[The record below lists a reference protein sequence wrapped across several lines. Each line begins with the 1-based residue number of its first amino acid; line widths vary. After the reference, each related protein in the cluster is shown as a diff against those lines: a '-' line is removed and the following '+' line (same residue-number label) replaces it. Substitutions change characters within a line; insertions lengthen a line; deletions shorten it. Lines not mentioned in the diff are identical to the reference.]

1 MELKITNKEEQKLLD
16 RKLVKAR
23 LNFSEKAVPS
33 RKTVLEE
40 LSKQLKVD
48 KKLIIIKEI
57 RTVYGSTSADVE
69 VHVYDS
75 EEIKNKLEP
84 KHLIKRSQ
92 VTEEKKEKKEEK
104 PSEVKKEVVAE
115 KKEEVKPEAEVKEE
129 KKPAEA
135 KEEAKA
141 EDKKEEPAEKKE

>member
-16 RKLVKAR
+16 RTLVKAR

-33 RKTVLEE
+33 RKAVLGE

-48 KKLIIIKEI
+48 KKFIVKKEI

-84 KHLIKRSQ
+84 KHLLKRSEL
-92 VTEEKKEKKEEK
+92 TEAKKEKKEPAKQEK
-104 PSEVKKEVVAE
+104 PAEE
-115 KKEEVKPEAEVKEE
+115 KKEEPKPV
-129 KKPAEA
+129 EA
-135 KEEAKA
+135 KEEVKEDKPDDKKSE
-141 EDKKEEPAEKKE
+141 EDKKE

>member
-16 RKLVKAR
+16 RTLVKAR

-33 RKTVLEE
+33 RKAVLGE

-48 KKLIIIKEI
+48 KKLIVIKEI

-84 KHLIKRSQ
+84 KHLLKRSELAE
-92 VTEEKKEKKEEK
+92 TKKEKKKEEPK
-104 PSEVKKEVVAE
+104 PVEAE
-115 KKEEVKPEAEVKEE
+115 KEEVKEVKTEVKEN
-129 KKPAEA
+129 KPA
-135 KEEAKA
+135 
-141 EDKKEEPAEKKE
+141 DKKE

>member
-16 RKLVKAR
+16 RTLVKAR

-33 RKTVLEE
+33 RKAVLGE

-48 KKLIIIKEI
+48 KKLIVIKEI

-84 KHLIKRSQ
+84 KHLLKRS
-92 VTEEKKEKKEEK
+92 ELAEAKKEKKKEEPK
-104 PSEVKKEVVAE
+104 PAE
-115 KKEEVKPEAEVKEE
+115 AKKEEVKEVKAEVKED
-129 KKPAEA
+129 KPA
-135 KEEAKA
+135 
-141 EDKKEEPAEKKE
+141 DKK

>member
-16 RKLVKAR
+16 RTLVKAR

-33 RKTVLEE
+33 RKAILEE

-48 KKLIIIKEI
+48 KKFIVIKEI

-84 KHLIKRSQ
+84 KHLLKRSE
-92 VTEEKKEKKEEK
+92 VVEKKEKPKPAKAEKE
-104 PSEVKKEVVAE
+104 E
-115 KKEEVKPEAEVKEE
+115 KKEEVKEEVKEDKPDD
-129 KKPAEA
+129 KKSE
-135 KEEAKA
+135 
-141 EDKKEEPAEKKE
+141 EDKKE

>member
-16 RKLVKAR
+16 RTLVKAR

-33 RKTVLEE
+33 RKAVLGE

-48 KKLIIIKEI
+48 KKLIVIKEI

-84 KHLIKRSQ
+84 KHLLKRSELAE
-92 VTEEKKEKKEEK
+92 TKKEKKKEEPK
-104 PSEVKKEVVAE
+104 PVEA
-115 KKEEVKPEAEVKEE
+115 KKEEVKEVKTEVKEN
-129 KKPAEA
+129 KPA
-135 KEEAKA
+135 
-141 EDKKEEPAEKKE
+141 DKKE

>member
-16 RKLVKAR
+16 RTLVKAR

-33 RKTVLEE
+33 RKAVLGE

-48 KKLIIIKEI
+48 KKLIVIKEI

-84 KHLIKRSQ
+84 KHLLKRSELAE
-92 VTEEKKEKKEEK
+92 TKKEKKKEEPK
-104 PSEVKKEVVAE
+104 PAE
-115 KKEEVKPEAEVKEE
+115 AKKEEVKEVKAEVKED
-129 KKPAEA
+129 KPA
-135 KEEAKA
+135 
-141 EDKKEEPAEKKE
+141 DKK

>member
-16 RKLVKAR
+16 RILVKAR

-33 RKTVLEE
+33 RKAVLEE

-48 KKLIIIKEI
+48 KKFIVIKEI

-84 KHLIKRSQ
+84 KHLLKRSE
-92 VTEEKKEKKEEK
+92 VVEKKEKPKPAKAEKE
-104 PSEVKKEVVAE
+104 E
-115 KKEEVKPEAEVKEE
+115 KKEEVKEEVKEDKPDD
-129 KKPAEA
+129 KKSE
-135 KEEAKA
+135 
-141 EDKKEEPAEKKE
+141 EDKKE

>member
-16 RKLVKAR
+16 RTLVKAR

-33 RKTVLEE
+33 RKAVLGE

-48 KKLIIIKEI
+48 KKFIVIKEI

-84 KHLIKRSQ
+84 KHLLKRSELAE
-92 VTEEKKEKKEEK
+92 TKKEKKKEEPK
-104 PSEVKKEVVAE
+104 PVEA
-115 KKEEVKPEAEVKEE
+115 KKEEVKEVKTEVKEN
-129 KKPAEA
+129 KPA
-135 KEEAKA
+135 
-141 EDKKEEPAEKKE
+141 DKKE